1 MGGRL
6 GVLFE
11 TGVHG
16 PYETI
21 SFAAF
26 QWNPPKPRSQQHWN
40 LTEQGTLTTDGE
52 NCLQWKVEGGYLTSG
67 NAGDLVL
74 DWTSK
79 ENPDGGHRVY
89 MNTKQ
94 SSLPHQQW
102 HFEGPTLV
110 ANNADG
116 LCLDWLPP
124 NSVEMR

>member
-40 LTEQGTLTTDGE
+40 LTEQGTLTTDGK
-52 NCLQWKVEGGYLTSG
+52 NC
-67 NAGDLVL
+67 L
-74 DWTSK
+74 DWTVK
-79 ENPDGGHRVY
+79 GDGVY
-89 MNTKQ
+89 MNTCNPDRY
-94 SSLPHQQW
+94 PHQQW
-102 HFEGPTLV
+102 KFEGPTLV

-124 NSVEMR
+124 NSVEMRT